1 MVCAVCDIL
10 WIYVLME
17 VTRLVFLWENIGSF
31 RITFSSFML
40 ISHGGLL
47 FDTSAIMYV
56 NALWLIL
63 AFLPLHLKE
72 RPGWWKAVKWTY
84 VVTNS
89 VALPRQSMRHGFLRL
104 PSPAEHHVA
113 VHRIRQ
119 RREHSQN
126 HRNGGPDALVS
137 AGIAYRVMIWSM
149 WKLCSAILDAVRRN
163 HSRHYYLGNTLRLGF
178 WVAFFIFGVRG
189 CTFSSVTRPIAVG
202 YAQSGSPP
210 IPRTWT
216 LC

>member
-1 MVCAVCDIL
+1 MNELLRRLWKSPMVCAVCDIL

-31 RITFSSFML
+31 RITSSSFML

-89 VALPRQSMRHGFLRL
+89 VALLANLCDTVFYGYRHQRSTMSLFTEFGNEGNI
-104 PSPAEHHVA
+104 A
-113 VHRIRQ
+113 RIIGM
-119 RREHSQN
+119 EVLTHWYL
-126 HRNGGPDALVS
+126 LVLL
-137 AGIAYRVMIWSM
+137 IVMIWSM
-149 WKLCSAILDAVRRN
+149 WKLFRNPGRRPAQPL
-163 HSRHYYLGNTLRLGF
+163 RHYYLGNTLRLGF

-202 YAQSGSPP
+202 
-210 IPRTWT
+210 
-216 LC
+216 

>member
-63 AFLPLHLKE
+63 AFPSAAPEGATGLVEGREMDIRCDQL
-72 RPGWWKAVKWTY
+72 RGT
-84 VVTNS
+84 
-89 VALPRQSMRHGFLRL
+89 PRQSMRHGFYGYRHQRSTMSLFTEFGNRRNI
-104 PSPAEHHVA
+104 A
-113 VHRIRQ
+113 RIIGM
-119 RREHSQN
+119 EVLTHWYL
-126 HRNGGPDALVS
+126 LVLL
-137 AGIAYRVMIWSM
+137 IVMIWSM
-149 WKLCSAILDAVRRN
+149 WKLVPAILDAVRRN
-163 HSRHYYLGNTLRLGF
+163 HSGT
-178 WVAFFIFGVRG
+178 
-189 CTFSSVTRPIAVG
+189 TTSVTRCDSDSGWHFSSSAFAAVP
-202 YAQSGSPP
+202 SH
-210 IPRTWT
+210 R
-216 LC
+216 